1 MFKILFLFVFSLFL
15 SAACAKVDKPSM
27 QSHPYVIEYQG
38 AMREMFETGD
48 IGGKLSLASLKNRPH
63 LYALGPLE
71 NLSGEI
77 TVWDGVPYISFIRD
91 NSVSVVTSHEHK
103 AIFLVWT
110 QVETWRDVSIPAT
123 IRTSADLEKFINQS
137 AANARIDSKPFP
149 FLIRGNAARVDWHI
163 NNYAAEG
170 NGKITRENHDQAK
183 FKGIIE
189 NQSVEI
195 LGFYSSKH
203 QGIFTHHATNT
214 HSHLRTA
221 SGDFVGHLDDIVLGE
236 NMTLFLPQT

>member
-38 AMREMFETGD
+38 AMHAMFETGD

-91 NSVSVVTSHEHK
+91 NSVSVVTSHELK
-103 AIFLVWT
+103 RFSLFGRKSKRG
-110 QVETWRDVSIPAT
+110 ETYLSPR
-123 IRTSADLEKFINQS
+123 L
-137 AANARIDSKPFP
+137 
-149 FLIRGNAARVDWHI
+149 
-163 NNYAAEG
+163 Y
-170 NGKITRENHDQAK
+170 
-183 FKGIIE
+183 
-189 NQSVEI
+189 
-195 LGFYSSKH
+195 
-203 QGIFTHHATNT
+203 
-214 HSHLRTA
+214 
-221 SGDFVGHLDDIVLGE
+221 GHLPTSKNLSINLPRTRGLMFL
-236 NMTLFLPQT
+236 NRFLF